1 MNNTQEVDLLK
12 LRGRT
17 EGKGDREL
25 VPEVQGHEP
34 GRVGPGFN
42 PDYGHPFLAKK
53 DSVHYFRVRIL
64 VE

>member
-34 GRVGPGFN
+34 SRVGPGIN
-42 PDYGHPFLAKK
+42 PDYGHPFLEGQCSLFQGE
-53 DSVHYFRVRIL
+53 DSG
-64 VE
+64 